1 MTGYIV
7 RRLIAVPFMML
18 GISFVLFLLLYLR
31 PGNAS
36 FAAVASIMSGGEK
49 ATAVFEEKYGLND
62 PWYEQYGNWL
72 WKVVS
77 QGSFGDALT
86 PPGDSVTEQL
96 LERLPNTIEIGLIT
110 IVMAAIFGITVGVL
124 SAVRR
129 NSIIDYVL
137 RGVTIAGIS
146 IPNFWIAL
154 LLVTLPAGW
163 WGWSP
168 FAFDWVTFTQDPFKN
183 LSIVVWPAMVLALAS
198 AAGTARLVRTSM
210 LEVFYSDYV
219 RTARSKGLREGR
231 VIWSHVFRNSLIPVI
246 TLIGL
251 QTGAV
256 LGGVVIAELI
266 FGIPGLGRLTLDAV
280 FAQDYPL
287 VLGSIMVFSL
297 VFIVVTL
304 VVDILYTV
312 VDPRI
317 RY

>member
-7 RRLIAVPFMML
+7 RRLLAVPFMLL
-18 GISFVLFLLLYLR
+18 GISFVLFMLLYIR
-31 PGNAS
+31 PGS
-36 FAAVASIMSGGEK
+36 AAFHSVGSVMSDPK
-49 ATAVFEEKYGLND
+49 AQEIFEEKYGLND
-62 PWYEQYGNWL
+62 PWYEQYGGWL
-72 WKVVS
+72 WGILS
-77 QGSFGDALT
+77 EGSFGDTIT
-86 PPGDSVTEQL
+86 PPQDSVGGQL
-96 LERLPNTIEIGLIT
+96 WERLPNTIEIGLLT
-110 IVMAAIFGITVGVL
+110 IVIAAIFGVAVGVL

-129 NSIIDYVL
+129 NSLTDYVF
-137 RGVTIAGIS
+137 RGVTIAGLS

-168 FAFDWVTFTQDPFKN
+168 FAFEWVTFTEDPAKN
-183 LSIVVWPAMVLALAS
+183 LSIVIWPAMVLALAS

-219 RTARSKGLREGR
+219 RTARAKGLQEGR

-246 TLIGL
+246 TLFGL
-251 QTGAV
+251 QVGTV

-266 FGIPGLGRLTLDAV
+266 FGIPGLGRLTLEATL
-280 FAQDYPL
+280 AQDYPL
-287 VLGSIMVFSL
+287 VLGSIMLFAL
-297 VFIVVTL
+297 VFIVITL
-304 VVDILYTV
+304 IVDILYTV